1 MLRQG
6 YGTKVA
12 LLASAIQ
19 SFGMQMGSPPG
30 NQYRVRARECM
41 EAADRINEAGR
52 RIILLELA
60 QRWLTLADQ
69 IDGIEAR
76 RQPMGDALLD
86 TPEADQSTH

>member
-1 MLRQG
+1 
-6 YGTKVA
+6 
-12 LLASAIQ
+12 
-19 SFGMQMGSPPG
+19 MQMRSRIPPG

-41 EAADRINEAGR
+41 EAADRINEPGH

-60 QRWLTLADQ
+60 QRWLMLVDQ

-86 TPEADQSTH
+86 TPERDPPTH